1 MTKVNPNGVVPALPP
16 ELVSVSPPS
25 VHWARQVVLTIWLVP
40 EVVLTAKEILAGMVA
55 VLLEIRQ
62 PPAVVAV
69 PVKPQEPTML
79 AFAVPTLT
87 VIAPAASNPVK
98 PTRNAARGD
107 IRIIKCLSAV
117 AYCPLAPFVTRQ
129 RRHRFTPDPVTER

>member
-69 PVKPQEPTML
+69 SLEPQEPTML
-79 AFAVPTLT
+79 GVAVPAPPG
-87 VIAPAASNPVK
+87 IAPTARK
-98 PTRNAARGD
+98 PGKNTPKAARGG
-107 IRIIKCLSAV
+107 IRIIKNL
-117 AYCPLAPFVTRQ
+117 LAGAHFSPTPPFL
-129 RRHRFTPDPVTER
+129 PA